1 MSQLSL
7 LIVDD
12 EALARRLSREYLSKY
27 SNILIVGECDNGLDA
42 IEAIHTL
49 NPDLIL
55 LDILMPKLTGLE
67 VLALTGRTHGVIFTT
82 AYDQYALK
90 AFDLHAVDYL
100 LKPFSQQ
107 RFDDAIVR
115 ARKLLDKDLL
125 RKDLLNKELQD
136 ESCQKI
142 PALLAATKLERIVVR
157 DRGQV
162 HLIPLAEVDYIEAQD
177 DYICI
182 QWQGK
187 SVLKTQSLSA
197 LESQLDDQVFV
208 RIHRSY
214 IVRLSAV
221 KAMERIS
228 KDAQLAVLFSGAKLP
243 ISRAGYERIK
253 AFIL

>member
-1 MSQLSL
+1 MNPLSV

-27 SNILIVGECDNGLDA
+27 NDIQIVGECDNGLDA
-42 IEAIHTL
+42 VEAIHRL

-67 VLALTGRTHGVIFTT
+67 VLALTGRAHGVIFTT

-107 RFDDAIVR
+107 RFDEAIAR
-115 ARKLLDKDLL
+115 ART
-125 RKDLLNKELQD
+125 LLN
-136 ESCQKI
+136 ESRPEI
-142 PALLAATKLERIVVR
+142 PALLADTKVERIVVR

-162 HLIPLAEVDYIEAQD
+162 HMIPLADIDYIEAQD
-177 DYICI
+177 DYISI
-182 QWQGK
+182 QWQGR

-197 LESQLDDQVFV
+197 LEAQLDEQVFI

-214 IVRLSAV
+214 IVRLNAV
-221 KAMERIS
+221 KALERVS
-228 KDAQLAVLFSGAKLP
+228 KDTQLAVLSSGAKLP

>member
-1 MSQLSL
+1 MNQLSV

-12 EALARRLSREYLSKY
+12 EALARRLSREYLSKHGD
-27 SNILIVGECDNGLDA
+27 LRIVGECDNGLDA
-42 IEAIHTL
+42 IEAINTL

-67 VLALTGRTHGVIFTT
+67 VLALTGRTQGVIFTT

-107 RFDDAIVR
+107 RFDEAIAR
-115 ARKLLDKDLL
+115 ARKLL
-125 RKDLLNKELQD
+125 N
-136 ESCQKI
+136 ESHSEI
-142 PALLAATKLERIVVR
+142 PTLLADTKLERIVVR
-157 DRGQV
+157 DQGQV
-162 HLIPLAEVDYIEAQD
+162 HIIPLAEIDYIEAQD

-187 SVLKTQSLSA
+187 AILKTQSLSA
-197 LESQLDDQVFV
+197 LEAQLDEQVFV

-214 IVRLSAV
+214 IVKLSAV
-221 KAMERIS
+221 KSMERIS
-228 KDAQLAVLFSGAKLP
+228 KDAQLAVLFNGTKLP

>member
-12 EALARRLSREYLSKY
+12 EELSRRLSREYLSKY
-27 SNILIVGECDNGLDA
+27 SDIQIVGECDNGLDA
-42 IEAIHTL
+42 IEAINTL

-125 RKDLLNKELQD
+125 NKELQG
-136 ESCQKI
+136 ESRQEI

-162 HLIPLAEVDYIEAQD
+162 HLIPLAEIDYIEAQD

-214 IVRLSAV
+214 IVRLNAV

-253 AFIL
+253 AFVL

>member
-1 MSQLSL
+1 MNQLSV

-12 EALARRLSREYLSKY
+12 EALARRLSREYLSKHGD
-27 SNILIVGECDNGLDA
+27 IRIVGECDNGLDA
-42 IEAIHTL
+42 IDAIYTL
-49 NPDLIL
+49 NPNLIL

-67 VLALTGRTHGVIFTT
+67 VLALTGRNQGVIFTT

-107 RFDDAIVR
+107 RFDDAIAR
-115 ARKLLDKDLL
+115 ART
-125 RKDLLNKELQD
+125 LLNEPH
-136 ESCQKI
+136 SRI
-142 PALLAATKLERIVVR
+142 PTLLAETKLERIVVR

-162 HLIPLAEVDYIEAQD
+162 HIIPLAEIDYIEAQD

-182 QWQGK
+182 RWQGK
-187 SVLKTQSLSA
+187 AVLKTQSLSA
-197 LESQLDDQVFV
+197 LEAQLDEQVFV

-214 IVRLSAV
+214 IVKLSAV
-221 KAMERIS
+221 KSMERVS
-228 KDAQLAVLFSGAKLP
+228 KDTQLAILFNGTKLP

-253 AFIL
+253 AFLL